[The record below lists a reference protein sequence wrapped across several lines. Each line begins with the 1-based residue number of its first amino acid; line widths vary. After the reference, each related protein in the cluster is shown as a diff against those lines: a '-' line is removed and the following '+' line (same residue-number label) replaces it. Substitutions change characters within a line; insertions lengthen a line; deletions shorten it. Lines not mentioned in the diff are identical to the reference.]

1 MLLYKQVKRDKT
13 KQEENEMYRRA
24 IVDELGCVMFWCDEL
39 KNEQIECILD
49 SHNEWMIK
57 CIEL

>member
-1 MLLYKQVKRDKT
+1 
-13 KQEENEMYRRA
+13 MYRRA

-49 SHNEWMIK
+49 SYNEWMIK